1 MLAKVLIDS
10 LMDWNVNTNLSTI
23 TLDNCITNDAL
34 IPEFKDKLQVNSL
47 ILNDDLFI
55 CGVVLIF

>member
-1 MLAKVLIDS
+1 LIDS